1 MVIFDFVFIS
11 LFPSGCRYYVVLPG
25 AIVRCRPVGALLM
38 EDEAGGDEKIIAVPV
53 DALAPFYADIR
64 NYRDLPPIMCEQ
76 IAHFFQ
82 HYKDLERGK
91 WVTIVRWLDV
101 TGAEKLILEAIAR
114 AEKTRAKGHAGRRAT
129 RARTLATGARPK
141 PPSKR

>member
-38 EDEAGGDEKIIAVPV
+38 EDEAGGEEKIIAVPV

-64 NYRDLPPIMCEQ
+64 NYRDLPPIMC
-76 IAHFFQ
+76 
-82 HYKDLERGK
+82 
-91 WVTIVRWLDV
+91 
-101 TGAEKLILEAIAR
+101 
-114 AEKTRAKGHAGRRAT
+114 RRLC
-129 RARTLATGARPK
+129 RRRRHRRLG
-141 PPSKR
+141 